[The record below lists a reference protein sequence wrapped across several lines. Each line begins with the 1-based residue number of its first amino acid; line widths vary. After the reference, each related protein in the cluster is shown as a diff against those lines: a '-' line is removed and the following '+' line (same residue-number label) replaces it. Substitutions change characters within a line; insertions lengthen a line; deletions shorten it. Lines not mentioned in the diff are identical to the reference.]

1 MTAEELIQTALALKG
16 EMPETTDDYRGY
28 ALRALNIILAEMLPL
43 ENQTRYAKGEAEL
56 SAAPGAFC
64 IFGRCSI

>member
-1 MTAEELIQTALALKG
+1 MTAEELIRTALALKG

-43 ENQTRYAKGEAEL
+43 ENQTRYAKHRRL
-56 SAAPGAFC
+56 L
-64 IFGRCSI
+64 